1 MCVLTPWS
9 RFLLEK
15 LTVPQL
21 VKKFPKLYGNQNF
34 ITMFT
39 RARHLSRS

>member
-1 MCVLTPWS
+1 MLLYVNSVALWN

-21 VKKFPKLYGNQNF
+21 VKEFLEFYG
-34 ITMFT
+34 T
-39 RARHLSRS
+39 